1 MDGIEIY
8 RSYLSKASLLLS
20 EGHSMAYDY
29 PLGMLSEQAEIVIER
44 INGIIV
50 LEAVVLQSA
59 MSAIITNDNKPFEKL
74 IEGLK

>member
-1 MDGIEIY
+1 
-8 RSYLSKASLLLS
+8 
-20 EGHSMAYDY
+20 MAYDY